1 MRIVLPL
8 LFLIAAAGGDE
19 FKDAAAKLARAMAE
33 RDHNAIVEALKALP
47 PDDPRSARLLF
58 DTLKQPDWWLK
69 GRIVG
74 ALEKPGYLK
83 ALLEEMEQ
91 GKRKD
96 VREACAWA
104 LGQHDGDVAVGVLTK
119 ALSDPDWRVRRA
131 AALAIGNRF
140 SRERIDA
147 LIARLPEEK
156 DAGVLHLIAGRLA
169 LRTRQS
175 FGVNADSWAAWWK
188 QNRDSEGDNEDG
200 KTGETEFKD
209 FKLSHDTVAAP
220 DSKLGII
227 ILPDFPAKPAYF
239 RPHLDFLSA
248 FGNLH
253 YVRLPDPRT
262 LATERSPSGNPIYP
276 VENLVGALEK
286 LRFDFKEERFIIIG
300 HGATVWLAMAY
311 ARNYPESIAGLIFF
325 GAYVDDDSF
334 VSAARRALSEAL
346 QKKDTWLEG
355 VANYRLSKK
364 INWKMGHTLA
374 TFSQF
379 AADPGELAL
388 ARVHVTYFED
398 YSGTVTVPDVRAS
411 FAQPIPT
418 PALFLYGR
426 HDAFSGLPEYR
437 RATKYLS
444 AAQAVAFDN
453 SGALPFLSESDKF
466 TKTLI
471 EFVSR
476 VAKKR

>member
-1 MRIVLPL
+1 MRVAI
-8 LFLIAAAGGDE
+8 LFLLLLGAAGRDE
-19 FKDAAAKLARAMAE
+19 FKDAAAKLAQAMAQ
-33 RDHNAIVEALKALP
+33 RDHEDIVKALKALP
-47 PDDPRSARLLF
+47 PDDPRSAKLLF
-58 DTLKQPDWWLK
+58 DHLKLPDWWLK

-74 ALEKPGYLK
+74 TLEKPPYLK

-104 LGQHDGDVAVGVLTK
+104 LGQHDGDVAVA
-119 ALSDPDWRVRRA
+119 ALAKTLADPDWRVRRA
-131 AALAIGNRF
+131 AALAIG
-140 SRERIDA
+140 SRYSKERVDA
-147 LIARLPEEK
+147 LVARLPEEK
-156 DAGVLHLIAGRLA
+156 DSGVLHLIAGRLA

-175 FGVNADSWAAWWK
+175 FGANAEAWASWWK
-188 QNRDSEGDNEDG
+188 ANRDGEGDDEDG
-200 KTGETEFKD
+200 KTGQTEFKD
-209 FKLSHDTVAAP
+209 FKLSHDTVASP

-227 ILPDFPAKPAYF
+227 ILPDFPARPGYF

-248 FGNLH
+248 YGNLH
-253 YVRLPDPRT
+253 YIRLPDPRM
-262 LATERSPSGNPIYP
+262 LATERSPNGNPIYP
-276 VENLVGALEK
+276 IENLVGALEK
-286 LRFDFKEERFIIIG
+286 LRFDFKEERFIIVG

-311 ARNYPESIAGLIFF
+311 ARNYPESVAGLIFF

-334 VSAARRALSEAL
+334 MAAARRALTEAL
-346 QKKDTWLEG
+346 QKKDAFLEG
-355 VANYRLSKK
+355 AANWRIGKK
-364 INWKMGHTLA
+364 VNWKMGHTLA

-398 YSGTVTVPDVRAS
+398 YSGTVTIPDVRAS
-411 FAQPIPT
+411 FVQPIPT
-418 PALFLYGR
+418 PALFLFGR

-466 TKTLI
+466 TKTLL
-471 EFVSR
+471 EFVGR
-476 VAKKR
+476 VTRKK

>member
-1 MRIVLPL
+1 MRILTLVLIVL
-8 LFLIAAAGGDE
+8 AGGRDD
-19 FKDAAAKLARAMAE
+19 FKEASAKLAKALAE

-47 PDDPRSARLLF
+47 PEDPRSAKLLL
-58 DTLKQPDWWLK
+58 DHLKQPDWWLK

-74 ALEKPGYLK
+74 TLEKPGYLK

-104 LGQHDGDVAVGVLTK
+104 LGQHDGDVSVAALTK
-119 ALSDPDWRVRRA
+119 SLADPDWRVRRA
-131 AALAIGNRF
+131 AALALGNKY
-140 SRERIDA
+140 SKERVDA

-156 DAGVLHLIAGRLA
+156 DTGVQHLIAGRLA

-175 FGVNADSWAAWWK
+175 FGVNAEAWASWWK
-188 QNRDSEGDNEDG
+188 ANRDGEGTDEEG
-200 KTGETEFKD
+200 ASGQTEFKD

-220 DSKLGII
+220 DSKLGIL

-239 RPHLDFLSA
+239 RPHLDFLAA

-253 YVRLPDPRT
+253 YLRLPDPRT
-262 LATERSPSGNPIYP
+262 LATERSASGNPIYP

-286 LRFDFKEERFIIIG
+286 LRFDFKEEKFIIIG

-311 ARNYPESIAGLIFF
+311 ARNYPESVAGLIFF

-346 QKKDTWLEG
+346 QKKDPWLEG
-355 VANYRLSKK
+355 AANYRLSKK
-364 INWKMGHTLA
+364 IVWKMGHTLA

-388 ARVHVTYFED
+388 ARVHVTYWED

-411 FAQPIPT
+411 FAQPLPT

-466 TKTLI
+466 TKTLL
-471 EFVSR
+471 EFVGR
-476 VAKKR
+476 VTKKK